1 MVDDSFRCRGMCAG
15 NSSLQPPVPTIQTGP
30 STAHMETFAGMMFN
44 GMREMQQQQTKMFE
58 LMCSGQTTGCQRPRG
73 LAAFLDSESPRFG
86 MTRRTSAL
94 LDGSAPPLD
103 AGHLESRVA
112 DRAPLERPEPIVHED
127 ARAPATP
134 GTKAPVLDAATPGT
148 KAPVTA
154 KAGSVDDDDD
164 DVPLAEM
171 VPKGKVV
178 SVRAKEEVVAP
189 HVVTLLDRLE
199 ERDRERAEQKK
210 LESAAAKAAAK
221 AAKAAEKAAAPAVG
235 VVKRRRLFGKTEAGL
250 TTY

>member
-112 DRAPLERPEPIVHED
+112 DRAPLERPEPS
-127 ARAPATP
+127 
-134 GTKAPVLDAATPGT
+134 KAPVLDAATPGA

-221 AAKAAEKAAAPAVG
+221 AAKAAEKAAEPAVG
-235 VVKRRRLFGKTEAGL
+235 VVKRRRLFGKTEARL
-250 TTY
+250 STY